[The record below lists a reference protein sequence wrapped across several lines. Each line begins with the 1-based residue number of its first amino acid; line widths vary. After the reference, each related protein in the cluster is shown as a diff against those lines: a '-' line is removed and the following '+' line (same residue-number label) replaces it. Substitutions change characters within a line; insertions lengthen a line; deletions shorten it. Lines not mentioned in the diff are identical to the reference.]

1 MQVLGRNSPCGRAT
15 IVAALALF
23 VGGCAALGGGS
34 KGPPPTY
41 DLTAPRDFPRAGRAP
56 RGQLV
61 VAEATAL
68 GALDS
73 DKIVVRPAA
82 GEIAALADAQWS
94 DRLTKLV
101 QARTI
106 QAFENASRVRAVG
119 RPSDRIAADYQLLLD
134 IRAFEISVPAGP
146 AAEVEISA
154 KIVGD
159 RSGRII
165 AGRVF
170 RATVPA
176 SATQGSAAVAALD
189 AAFAKVAADLVL
201 WATRII

>member
-1 MQVLGRNSPCGRAT
+1 MQVRNSLGGSAT
-15 IVAALALF
+15 IVAALALLAT
-23 VGGCAALGGGS
+23 GCTTLGGGS
-34 KGPPPTY
+34 KSAPPPTY
-41 DLTAPRDFPRAGRAP
+41 DLTVPAVSAGGRAA
-56 RGQLV
+56 RGQLTI
-61 VAEATAL
+61 AEATTI

-73 DKIVVRPAA
+73 DKIVVRPAS

-106 QAFENASRVRAVG
+106 QAFENANRTRTVG
-119 RPSDRIAADYQLLLD
+119 RASDRITSDYQLLLD
-134 IRAFEISVPAGP
+134 IRAFEISISAGP

-170 RATVPA
+170 HATIPA
-176 SATQGSAAVAALD
+176 SATQGAGAVAALD
-189 AAFAKVAADLVL
+189 AAFGKVVTELVL
-201 WATRII
+201 WATKII

>member
-1 MQVLGRNSPCGRAT
+1 MQVPGRNSLCGRAT
-15 IVAALALF
+15 IVAALALS
-23 VGGCAALGGGS
+23 VGSCAALGSGT

-41 DLTAPRDFPRAGRAP
+41 DLTAPQAFPRIARAP

-73 DKIVVRPAA
+73 DKIVVRPAP

-119 RPSDRIAADYQLLLD
+119 RPSDRIASDYQLLLD
-134 IRAFEISVPAGP
+134 VRAFEISVPAGP

-154 KIVGD
+154 KIVAD

-176 SATQGSAAVAALD
+176 GATQGPAAVAALD
-189 AAFAKVAADLVL
+189 AAFARIATDLVL
-201 WATRII
+201 WATKII